1 MVSVEVIA
9 VTGGKELP
17 ITGRISAPARQED
30 GSWLCTV
37 ELAPLQQQ
45 GLNVRG
51 VDSFHAI
58 WLACSLILKVLVQL
72 KESGADLRSH
82 DGSEFPLDAY
92 LAGLDEKS

>member
-17 ITGRISAPARQED
+17 ITARISTPERQED
-30 GSWLCTV
+30 GSWLCKV
-37 ELAPLQQQ
+37 DVAPLQQQ
-45 GLNVRG
+45 TLNVRG
-51 VDSFHAI
+51 VDSFHAV

-72 KESGADLRSH
+72 KENGTELRSH

-92 LAGLDEKS
+92 LAGLDEKT

>member
-17 ITGRISAPARQED
+17 ISARIAAPERQED
-30 GSWLCTV
+30 GSWLCKV
-37 ELAPLQQQ
+37 EVAPLQQQ

-51 VDSFHAI
+51 IDSFHAI
-58 WLACSLILKVLVQL
+58 WLACSLILKVLAQL
-72 KESGADLRSH
+72 KANGAELRCS

-92 LAGLDEKS
+92 LAGLDEKT